1 MFKYILGRSATET
14 TGEGMNIFNRICLFD
29 FMFLFFQRNDY
40 LKTST
45 DEFSI
50 GGGL

>member
-14 TGEGMNIFNRICLFD
+14 TGEGMNIFQSHMLICL
-29 FMFLFFQRNDY
+29 LFFQRNNY

-45 DEFSI
+45 NEFSI